1 MAVVLCVAGCSS
13 GWRSHPTASATPPAQ
28 PGTARL
34 PAAEVDRRAD
44 AHAHFA
50 TGLIHDLRDE
60 PEAAEAEFV
69 QALEKD
75 PANEPLLI
83 ELGQRLLQRRQTDR
97 ALELL
102 GAATT
107 RPDASPPLWMW
118 MGTALAQAGR
128 TNEAIAAQEK
138 ALGGD
143 PKLLFSYYALVYL
156 ALEQKDVPGALK
168 VMDRAIARDDW
179 DAAQLIGMAEMLS
192 GNARAR
198 ALPAEETKPRILGL
212 LERAARLSPTE
223 PTLLHRMADL
233 YRLAGELES
242 ATKFYEELLDKAGA
256 NPGATAILREQ
267 LIQLYY
273 LGGRRADA
281 GRLLRDIVRENPTN
295 PRVHYLLGS
304 LAAQGREP
312 AEAVAHFERAV
323 ALDASFEPAYYDLAI
338 SQVSSGQTDAALATL
353 EKARE
358 RFKLNFQLEFVTGI
372 AQASAKRYLDALRS
386 YTSAELLAKS
396 GDPDRL
402 NHIFYFQVG
411 AASERA
417 GRYEEAERAF
427 RRCLELEPDNAEA
440 LNYLGYMWAERGV
453 NLDEAKE
460 MIARAVAAEPDSAA
474 FLDSMAWVLFKQG
487 KPAEALGFMER
498 ALANSEKPD
507 GTLLDHHGDILW
519 ALGRHEEARVAWR
532 KSLEIEA
539 SETVRRKLEQNAT
552 R

>member
-1 MAVVLCVAGCSS
+1 
-13 GWRSHPTASATPPAQ
+13 
-28 PGTARL
+28 
-34 PAAEVDRRAD
+34 
-44 AHAHFA
+44 
-50 TGLIHDLRDE
+50 
-60 PEAAEAEFV
+60 
-69 QALEKD
+69 
-75 PANEPLLI
+75 
-83 ELGQRLLQRRQTDR
+83 
-97 ALELL
+97 
-102 GAATT
+102 
-107 RPDASPPLWMW
+107 
-118 MGTALAQAGR
+118 
-128 TNEAIAAQEK
+128 
-138 ALGGD
+138 
-143 PKLLFSYYALVYL
+143 
-156 ALEQKDVPGALK
+156 
-168 VMDRAIARDDW
+168 
-179 DAAQLIGMAEMLS
+179 
-192 GNARAR
+192 
-198 ALPAEETKPRILGL
+198 
-212 LERAARLSPTE
+212 
-223 PTLLHRMADL
+223 
-233 YRLAGELES
+233 
-242 ATKFYEELLDKAGA
+242 
-256 NPGATAILREQ
+256 
-267 LIQLYY
+267 
-273 LGGRRADA
+273 
-281 GRLLRDIVRENPTN
+281 
-295 PRVHYLLGS
+295 

-312 AEAVAHFERAV
+312 AEAVAHVERAV